1 MRYHRLKWVIFAV
14 AAASLLALQFIF
26 FDFPGFFLGPMTAVT
41 RVILRSVI
49 VLGGVYAFNEYV
61 FYLIAR
67 IYDALEHERERLAAL
82 HRASQGLASLV
93 GLERNLAPTLELAR
107 HVVAADVVGWVERD
121 DRGSGVDITCRVL
134 VGEIVSSSWPGLRFR
149 LGQGLAGRA
158 LSTARTV
165 SVDDLDALPSEDRPG
180 YPMMLA
186 EQLRAAVAA
195 PAGSG
200 RSAVGALIAGWRRPG
215 RIPAGDLAF
224 LENVAN
230 QMGVAVENWRLYR
243 ETERVGAL
251 EERDRL
257 AREMHDGLAQT
268 LTYLKL
274 KAETSQQHAA
284 AGRWA
289 AVAKGLEDIRLAAVE
304 TLGDVRQSIVDL
316 RAAGA
321 SGDSASFLSNLADYL
336 HTWSKLNDIEVELVT
351 SRQDVQLEDE
361 AALQVLRIIQESL
374 ANVRKH
380 AGAHRAWVRVVDED
394 GVPLFIVDDDGR
406 GFEPGAEASPG
417 HFGLA
422 LMRERAD
429 SIGASVDVE
438 SRPGRGTRVIL
449 RLPPEPTVSL
459 DAVVG

>member
-1 MRYHRLKWVIFAV
+1 MWYQRLKWVTFAV
-14 AAASLLALQFIF
+14 AAAALLALQFVF
-26 FDFPGFFLGPMTAVT
+26 FNYTDFFLGPMPATV
-41 RVILRSVI
+41 RIVLRSI
-49 VLGGVYAFNEYV
+49 AVLVGVFAFNEYV

-67 IYDALEHERERLAAL
+67 IHDALDRERERLTAL
-82 HRASQGLASLV
+82 HQASQGLASLV
-93 GLERNLAPTLELAR
+93 GLERNLAPTLELVR
-107 HVVAADVVGWVERD
+107 HVVGADVVGWVERD
-121 DRGSGVDITCRVL
+121 ASGSNAACRLL
-134 VGEIVSSSWPGLRFR
+134 VGERLGTARAELRFR

-158 LSTARTV
+158 LSTGRTV
-165 SVDDLDALPSEDRPG
+165 VVDTGGDLPGEDRRG
-180 YPMMLA
+180 YTLMRA

-200 RSAVGALIAGWRRPG
+200 RSTVGALVAGWRRAF
-215 RIPAGDLAF
+215 RVPASDLAF

-243 ETERVGAL
+243 ETQRVGAL

-274 KAETSQQHAA
+274 KAEASQQHAA

-321 SGDSASFLSNLADYL
+321 GGEGTSFLSHLAEYL

-351 SRQDVQLEDE
+351 SEEELRLDDE
-361 AALQVLRIIQESL
+361 AALQVMRIIQEAL

-380 AGAHRAWVRVVDED
+380 AGAHSAWVRVSAED
-394 GVPLFIVDDDGR
+394 GVPVFVVDDDGH
-406 GFEPGAEASPG
+406 GFEPGAEGRPG
-417 HFGLA
+417 HFGLT

-429 SIGASVDVE
+429 SIGATIDVQ
-438 SRPGRGTRVIL
+438 SRPGDGTRIVL
-449 RLPPEPTVSL
+449 RLPPEPSVHL
-459 DAVVG
+459 GAAVG